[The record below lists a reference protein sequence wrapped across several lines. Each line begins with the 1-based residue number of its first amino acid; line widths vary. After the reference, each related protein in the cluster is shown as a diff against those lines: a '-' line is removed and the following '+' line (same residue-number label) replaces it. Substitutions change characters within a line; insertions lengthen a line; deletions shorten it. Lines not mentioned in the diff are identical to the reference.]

1 MMIKERENMSI
12 NPDCWDVDFVL
23 PNFIANAFVFIARTK
38 LMKKVNLN
46 LTKEKRS

>member
-12 NPDCWDVDFVL
+12 NPDCWDDDFVL

-46 LTKEKRS
+46 FTKEKRS